1 MSQSLFSSRCK
12 KGFKK
17 FEILKNSNLSLCLL
31 FLDHFFAHK
40 LQTDEPLL
48 SGGLGRMWRIDG
60 GIRTDDFLYNVY
72 LLFVLLY
79 IFEWDLSVLIIFWE
93 LFIYKSRIFETLF
106 RRLQKASRLSMSW
119 TCMKKHI
126 QIKAMLPHAFY
137 VFCWQQPRFSNQ
149 CYNVWKCNTFQ
160 NMKIYKQIKAMLPH
174 AVYILCWQKPR
185 FSNQC

>member
-79 IFEWDLSVLIIFWE
+79 IFEWDLCWSFFE
-93 LFIYKSRIFETLF
+93 SFLFTKVVFSRRCFVGC
-106 RRLQKASRLSMSW
+106 RRLAVSR
-119 TCMKKHI
+119 CREP
-126 QIKAMLPHAFY
+126 A
-137 VFCWQQPRFSNQ
+137 
-149 CYNVWKCNTFQ
+149 WKNTF
-160 NMKIYKQIKAMLPH
+160 KLKLCCCLR
-174 AVYILCWQKPR
+174 ILLATAKVQ
-185 FSNQC
+185 